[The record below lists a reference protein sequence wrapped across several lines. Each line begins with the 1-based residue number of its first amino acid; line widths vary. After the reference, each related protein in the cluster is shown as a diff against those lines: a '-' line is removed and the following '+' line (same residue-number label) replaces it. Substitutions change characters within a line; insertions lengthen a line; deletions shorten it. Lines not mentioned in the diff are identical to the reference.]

1 MGKFFVGCKSQTQ
14 AVLDHNY
21 IVISFK
27 IDVQFVLL
35 LQLTQCCDQTD
46 KFKAHVMHTM
56 DNNYIPI
63 SSVLLDYGMN
73 NIKMNRSCVTH
84 VSRPVF
90 SLYKRSV
97 GITTQNVTRWCPA
110 TNGSVDEI
118 VH

>member
-1 MGKFFVGCKSQTQ
+1 MCSLCFCCNLRSAAIKQ
-14 AVLDHNY
+14 
-21 IVISFK
+21 ISSK
-27 IDVQFVLL
+27 
-35 LQLTQCCDQTD
+35 
-46 KFKAHVMHTM
+46 HMYVMHTM